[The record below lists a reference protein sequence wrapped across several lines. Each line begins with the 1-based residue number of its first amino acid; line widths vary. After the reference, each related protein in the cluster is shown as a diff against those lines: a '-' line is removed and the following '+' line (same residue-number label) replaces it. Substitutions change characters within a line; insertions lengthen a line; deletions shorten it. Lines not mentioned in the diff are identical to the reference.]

1 MAEITATMVKE
12 LRERTGVGMMEC
24 RKALAETNG
33 DMDAA
38 IKFLRER
45 GISKAEAKSLR
56 ETKEGIIFSY
66 IHFNGKIGVLLEL
79 NCESDFVARTDEFK
93 ALAEEIALQIAAT
106 NPLAITAEGIDPAII
121 ENEKEIARNKAI
133 NDGKKPEI
141 VEKIVEG
148 NIKKI
153 LQRTRPDGSRADRQR
168 QNDGQRTA
176 HQCHC
181 QDRRKHPDR
190 ALHPLRP
197 GRISPLKQDE

>member
-106 NPLAITAEGIDPAII
+106 NPLAITADGIDPAII

-148 NIKKI
+148 NIKKYCSEHALMDQELI
-153 LQRTRPDGSRADRQR
+153 GNDKMTVKELLTNAIAKTGENIQIARYTRY
-168 QNDGQRTA
+168 
-176 HQCHC
+176 
-181 QDRRKHPDR
+181 
-190 ALHPLRP
+190 AL
-197 GRISPLKQDE
+197 GE